1 MVLYNMI
8 IYKKVFHLIKKPYK
22 NYVLYRATRYAFLN
36 RLLTSIRCN
45 DILGETL
52 SRPIMLACE
61 TVNTCTNSCIIC
73 PYEKMTRE
81 KATMSIIMFEKV
93 LHDYSAIGG
102 GCLTLTP
109 KNGEV
114 FLDNLL
120 EERLELLDKYPKIK
134 YLSITTNAIP
144 IDRFSDDPL
153 RKILNYFDRI
163 HISIYGLDP
172 EEYSMMTRRDYYHRM
187 ISNIKRIIKFRNI
200 NKTELL
206 FGFRFLK
213 SHSKNDIDDWIK
225 RNFEIDIP
233 YGYTDTYMDWNG
245 ALDERNALPWV
256 GNWKKRAQGDSHCL
270 IPLILGMVYSN
281 GDVSYCPCNDFDIC
295 EEFKLGNIND
305 KSLSEIFNSEKNM
318 ELWRSLPEKCVNC
331 SSYRPMANFDNYS
344 DLFEDP
350 VKYIGG

>member
-1 MVLYNMI
+1 MD
-8 IYKKVFHLIKKPYK
+8 IYKTVSHLIKIPYE
-22 NYVLYRATRYAFLN
+22 NYVLYKTARHPFLN
-36 RLLTSIRCN
+36 KLPTYVRCN
-45 DILGETL
+45 DILSEKL

-81 KATMSIIMFEKV
+81 KATMSMVMFEKV
-93 LHDYSAIGG
+93 LHDYSEIGG

-144 IDRFSDDPL
+144 IDRFSDDLL

-172 EEYSMMTRRDYYHRM
+172 EEYSMMTRRDYYSRM
-187 ISNIKRIIKFRNI
+187 ILNIKRIIKFRNI

-213 SHSKNDIDDWIK
+213 SHSKMDIDDWIK

-245 ALDERNALPWV
+245 ALDEKNALPWV
-256 GNWKKRAQGDSHCL
+256 GNWRKKAQGDSHCL
-270 IPLILGMVYSN
+270 LPFILGMVYSN
-281 GDVSYCPCNDFDIC
+281 GDVSYCPCNDFNIC
-295 EEFKLGNIND
+295 EEFKLGNIDN
-305 KSLSEIFNSEKNM
+305 KSLREIFNSEKNM